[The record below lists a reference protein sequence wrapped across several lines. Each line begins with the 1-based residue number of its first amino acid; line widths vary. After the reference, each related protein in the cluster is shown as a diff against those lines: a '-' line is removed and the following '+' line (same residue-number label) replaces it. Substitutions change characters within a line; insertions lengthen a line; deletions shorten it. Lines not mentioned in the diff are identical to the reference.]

1 MIIAVVFLSF
11 NFSAERPLAL
21 RGVDGDLRDSNTYNR
36 GTYMIVLPSGFND
49 IFLTNENYGGDF
61 VAFKKTQ
68 GYDVHVVSVDDMS
81 MAGSVIT
88 AQEVKNY
95 IMNYY
100 STNPMLEYVLLI
112 GDVNGSYTIPTFTI
126 DSYNEEDIDVTD
138 YPYTFDDDVYEPE
151 FFVGR
156 WSVRSPSDVINIKS
170 RSIQY
175 VTMDNISDTSYLN
188 NFLLVSRR

>member
-1 MIIAVVFLSF
+1 MKYFYKYMIIAVVFLSF

-81 MAGSVIT
+81 MAGSVI
-88 AQEVKNY
+88 
-95 IMNYY
+95 I
-100 STNPMLEYVLLI
+100 I
-112 GDVNGSYTIPTFTI
+112 
-126 DSYNEEDIDVTD
+126 
-138 YPYTFDDDVYEPE
+138 
-151 FFVGR
+151 
-156 WSVRSPSDVINIKS
+156 
-170 RSIQY
+170 
-175 VTMDNISDTSYLN
+175 
-188 NFLLVSRR
+188 